1 MRLRANIWSFC
12 KICTPHHTQ
21 YNKEFQAIFCCGIML
36 LCKIGSMVWL
46 ISKTLATLVVATIA
60 HPRHHFLHQASSIN
74 NNNQELM
81 TIEHEGPVQDPFKI
95 RARSIQDPCTIRSR
109 SVQDPFKIGSRSVQD
124 PFKIRSRR
132 SVQNPFKICFKSVQ
146 GPFNIR
152 SRFRSK
158 SVQCKIHS
166 RFVQDPFKIHS
177 ESVSNLPNIL
187 HRSGKNR
194 LTPDQHPTTTFPI
207 SRVLRNTRNC
217 FV

>member
-12 KICTPHHTQ
+12 KICTPHHHTQ

-95 RARSIQDPCTIRSR
+95 RSRSVQDPSKIRSR
-109 SVQDPFKIGSRSVQD
+109 SVQEDPFKTHSKSVSNPFKVRSTSVQD
-124 PFKIRSRR
+124 
-132 SVQNPFKICFKSVQ
+132 SVQNPFKISA
-146 GPFNIR
+146 R
-152 SRFRSK
+152 S
-158 SVQCKIHS
+158 I
-166 RFVQDPFKIHS
+166 QDSFKILS
-177 ESVSNLPNIL
+177 
-187 HRSGKNR
+187 RSTQNPSKIC
-194 LTPDQHPTTTFPI
+194 PTSYTDPAKT
-207 SRVLRNTRNC
+207 V
-217 FV
+217 